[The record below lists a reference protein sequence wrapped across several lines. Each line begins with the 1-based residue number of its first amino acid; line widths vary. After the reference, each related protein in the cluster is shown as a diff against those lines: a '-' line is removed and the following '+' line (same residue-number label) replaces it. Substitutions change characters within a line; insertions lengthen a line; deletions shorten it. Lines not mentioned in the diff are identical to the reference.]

1 MPFLAAYAVGSAV
14 AKKAG
19 VHISLKT
26 PSEKRARKVI
36 PAVVASANS
45 GNMAAVAILDRRRTS
60 AGIQKER
67 NEWEHGYSQIAASVL
82 AKYLPD
88 RAKYLA
94 AIPASAQASPEAA
107 ASYAT
112 GTQITADSSPLEEL
126 AAPIVEAQANAEA
139 SLREGVAQAIERAGI
154 GGAAAAAKQ
163 VRGASGTLDTVI
175 GFAKKPAG
183 VIVLVGGG
191 VLLLIVVTALV
202 ARRR

>member
-1 MPFLAAYAVGSAV
+1 MPFLAIAAAGSTV
-14 AKKAG
+14 AKKVG
-19 VHISLKT
+19 VHVSLKT

-45 GNMAAVAILDRRRTS
+45 GNMAAVAILDSRRTR

-67 NEWEHGYSQIAASVL
+67 NEWSHGFDQVAASVL
-82 AKYLPD
+82 AKYTPD
-88 RAKYLA
+88 RLKYIA
-94 AIPASAQASPEAA
+94 AIPPDAQASPEAA

-112 GTQITADSSPLEEL
+112 GTTITADSSPLEEL
-126 AAPIVEAQANAEA
+126 AAPLTAAQKNAEA
-139 SLREGVAQAIERAGI
+139 ALREGLAQTIERAGI
-154 GGAAAAAKQ
+154 GSAAAAAAQ
-163 VRGASGTLDTVI
+163 VRGQSGPLDALI
-175 GFAKKPAG
+175 SAAKKPAG